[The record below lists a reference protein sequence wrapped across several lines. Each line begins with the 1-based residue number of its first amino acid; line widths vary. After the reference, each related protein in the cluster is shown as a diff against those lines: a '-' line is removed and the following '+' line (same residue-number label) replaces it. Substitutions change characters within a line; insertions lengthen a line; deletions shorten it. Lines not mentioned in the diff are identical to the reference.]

1 MQAHDVKDASGITMR
16 NKYATHVDF
25 TFLADT
31 VGKMFPSNI
40 DMVLERNGHFLVGEW
55 KREQEKIS
63 QGQMILLRRLA
74 SLKQFKVLVIT
85 GHSDNKHTE
94 VYAISKLEYNG
105 NLVELGKSIED
116 LKVLISK
123 WLRYAER
130 QRHGN

>member
-1 MQAHDVKDASGITMR
+1 MR

-74 SLKQFKVLVIT
+74 GLQQFKVLVIT
-85 GHSDNKHTE
+85 GHSDNEQTE
-94 VYAISKLEYNG
+94 VFAISKLEYNG
-105 NLVELGKSIED
+105 NLVELGSSIED

-130 QRHGN
+130 QKHGN